1 MAQLPTDARL
11 SEMIRAFEIRIENQ
25 IEVVAKAVCDG
36 REFARPAKLL
46 DRLTELHARLKVA
59 Q

>member
-1 MAQLPTDARL
+1 MAELPINAL
-11 SEMIRAFEIRIENQ
+11 LAELIRAVEIRIENQ

>member
-25 IEVVAKAVCDG
+25 IEVVARAVCGGLDIE
-36 REFARPAKLL
+36 RQAKLL
-46 DRLTELHARLKVA
+46 SRLSELHERLRA
-59 Q
+59 QR